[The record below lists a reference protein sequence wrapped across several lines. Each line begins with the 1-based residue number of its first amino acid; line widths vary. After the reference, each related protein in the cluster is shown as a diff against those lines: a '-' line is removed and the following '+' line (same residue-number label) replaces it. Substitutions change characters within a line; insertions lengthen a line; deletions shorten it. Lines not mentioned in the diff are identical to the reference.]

1 MTNTRDVIL
10 KLKEVKK
17 EKGLSLDK
25 ILIMVEN
32 NGEYISKSTLA
43 RVFTDGSEEKSFRY
57 EETIRPIANALLDI
71 ENDEDDDNPE
81 TLAFKSILK
90 LKMSVIDENSR
101 KIAELEDQIKET
113 ENKEKLKYHN
123 KLAQET
129 AKIQKSLDFAMQQ
142 IELKD
147 KRIDLLMQQNERL
160 SIMNNRML
168 EQFMDCPLKKGC
180 EENE

>member
-1 MTNTRDVIL
+1 MTNTRDVII

-43 RVFTDGSEEKSFRY
+43 RVFSDGSEEKSFKY

-71 ENDEDDDNPE
+71 ENDEDDDDAE

-90 LKMSVIDENSR
+90 LKMRVIDENSR
-101 KIAELEDQIKET
+101 KIEELHDQVKET
-113 ENKEKLKYHN
+113 ANKEKAKYHE
-123 KLAQET
+123 KLSAELS
-129 AKIQKSLDFAMQQ
+129 KMQKSLDFAMKQ

-147 KRIDLLMQQNERL
+147 KRIDQLMNANDRL
-160 SIMNNRML
+160 SVTNDRLINQL
-168 EQFMDCPLKKGC
+168 MDCPLRKDC
-180 EENE
+180 D

>member
-1 MTNTRDVIL
+1 MTNTRDVII
-10 KLKEVKK
+10 KLKEVKQ

-43 RVFTDGSEEKSFRY
+43 RVFKDGSEDSSFRY

-71 ENDEDDDNPE
+71 ENEEADDDAE

-90 LKMSVIDENSR
+90 LKMSVIDENSK
-101 KIAELEDQIKET
+101 KISELEDQIKET
-113 ENKEKLKYHN
+113 ANKEKARYHE
-123 KLAQET
+123 KLSVEL
-129 AKIQKSLDFAMQQ
+129 AKIQKSLDFAMKQ

-147 KRIDLLMQQNERL
+147 KRIDQLMNANDRL
-160 SIMNNRML
+160 SITNDRL
-168 EQFMDCPLKKGC
+168 IHQLMDCPLRKDC
-180 EENE
+180 AE